1 MTIKHY
7 PDMVQGSGDW
17 LSCRMGLLTASTMK
31 LILTPT
37 LKVAAN
43 DKERAHVNE
52 IAAQR
57 ISGFIED
64 GWSGD
69 NFDRGHSEEI
79 EARELYQKHYA
90 PVDGMGFI
98 TNDEWGFTIGFSPDG
113 LVGTDGFIETKSRI
127 QKHQVQTI
135 VDRAMPDDFV
145 LQVQSGL
152 LVSGRKWCDFISY
165 CDGLPMFTVRVFP
178 DAKIQEAIVAAATE
192 FERRVTEKVNLYIEA
207 LKSGA
212 RLIPTKRI
220 PRGEM
225 F

>member
-1 MTIKHY
+1 MTIKY
-7 PDMVQGSGDW
+7 FPDLIQGSQAW
-17 LSCRMGLLTASTMK
+17 LDAKCGLLSASTMH
-31 LILTPT
+31 LVLTPT
-37 LKVAAN
+37 LKIAAN

-57 ISGFIED
+57 ISGFIEM

-79 EARELYQKHYA
+79 EARDLYHRHYA
-90 PVDGMGFI
+90 PVESMGFI
-98 TNDEWGFTIGFSPDG
+98 TNDEWGFTLGYSPDG
-113 LVGTDGFIETKSRI
+113 LVGEDGLIEAKSRV
-127 QKHQVQTI
+127 QKFQIPTI
-135 VDRAMPDDFV
+135 VSRAMPADFV
-145 LQVQSGL
+145 LQVQTGL

-178 DAKIQEAIVAAATE
+178 DPKIQEAIIAAATE
-192 FERRVTEKVNLYIEA
+192 FERRVEEKVAAYIAA
-207 LKSGA
+207 LTSGA

-220 PRGEM
+220 PRDM